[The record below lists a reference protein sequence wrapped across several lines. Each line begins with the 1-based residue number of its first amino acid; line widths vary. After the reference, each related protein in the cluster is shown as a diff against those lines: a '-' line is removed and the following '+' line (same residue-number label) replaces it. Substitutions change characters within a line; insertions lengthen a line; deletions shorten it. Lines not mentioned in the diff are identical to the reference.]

1 MKTSYSIT
9 TEHVRALMVDGR
21 YTEYE
26 SECGDSFGTFE
37 TAEEAIKTAR
47 EAAEWEIHCHSY
59 RLSGGRKE
67 GITFYRY
74 EACCDQRDDDG
85 WMLDSEIL
93 DVFDAVPSEE
103 IDLIKGRFDDEDED
117 EDFDD

>member
-9 TEHVRALMVDGR
+9 TEQVRALMVDGE

-26 SECGDSFGTFE
+26 SECEDSFGTFE

-47 EAAEWEIHCHSY
+47 EAAEWGIHCHSY
-59 RLSGGRKE
+59 RLVRSRNDE
-67 GITFYRY
+67 IIFFRY
-74 EACCDQRDDDG
+74 EACCDQRDEDG
-85 WMLDSEIL
+85 WVLDSEIL

-103 IDLIKGRFDDEDED
+103 IDLIQGRFDAEEDE
-117 EDFDD
+117 